1 MKMQLLW
8 TVLLFSQSVTVSAGL
23 TSANTSTSNKQTAV
37 HERNYHTNNTHLPKE
52 DSSTLTAYFH
62 YANEK
67 QNQFKKSDSNMDVN
81 SETFYENNSRVGRS
95 ADYNE
100 PLPSLDNLPGEL
112 KETQCATSLCDC
124 FWDPQINRSNINC
137 RYKNL
142 YSVPTFSPTD
152 TVYYQ
157 ITFSFSNYITRLP
170 FDAFKNLKVERIN
183 LLKNKLSIVEQGA
196 FNGLSPYLQELFIE
210 GNGVS
215 GIEIPFTTMINL
227 KKLRRLTV
235 NNFKQDI
242 ISDTNSFGYFPELE
256 ALEFTDISLSYID
269 RLAFS
274 GKLTKLLELKFQN
287 VEFTQIPVDS
297 LSFLPSLTKLH
308 IRSTKIK
315 TVYDRSFDKLS
326 SLTDLDLSYNQ
337 IETMGRDA
345 FLGISNQL
353 KHLDL
358 GSNKIKPES
367 LVALSSKTWNNL
379 QRLALSYNTELK
391 TIPANVFRNMPN
403 LEQLFLDGTNL
414 AQISR
419 DLFTGLNN
427 LLFLHLGWNAID
439 SIQDGTFQNMNK
451 LYELNLEFQS
461 DTDAL
466 ALTQGA
472 FHGLENSLVY
482 LYLEGTGL
490 NPEPFW
496 STLKLLKELQQLV
509 LSQTRLNKIP
519 TYAFSENKKLN
530 QIDLNKNGINYLN
543 QHAFKG
549 LENSLTA
556 LSLNDNNLTTI
567 SDCVFK
573 NFTRLNNI
581 HLLRNPLIC
590 DCRLKW
596 LHMFVTEKS
605 QTVPSFLKND
615 FICNQPKDYASKP
628 LSDIPINDLTCTSVV
643 PERCID
649 YIFTTGITTQPTKPP
664 TPIPDKYVLKLT
676 ILSQT
681 SSSIT
686 TGWTV
691 SKEVGITGFKLEYKL
706 TTVTGKGHEV
716 HIHKDEPF
724 YTLHNLAHGSFYSI
738 CVTAELNGKEDISVK
753 DCRTGKTYGQSSGK
767 DEQTYNE
774 YDSGAGSD
782 RNVIIGAVIATIA
795 VVTLIAIG
803 ICQVVKYKVQSL
815 KQLQLA
821 LNTPVNRLQFA
832 DRDDMKVCVV
842 PNEYSEI
849 DVARIA
855 NKYRVKCPKSMQR
868 QFGVENYSYDH
879 GEESS
884 PYNTY
889 QKVDKN
895 RRKNPYENDDDFE
908 PVHLDTEKDEV
919 HFKNELEQRHSAPSR
934 LDAAEL
940 NKQYD
945 RNSRPLPKTPAD
957 QDNQKRS
964 STLKPV
970 KKDKTEKK
978 QILVTQ
984 ASVYDNEKITV
995 KQNGTQNQE

>member
-8 TVLLFSQSVTVSAGL
+8 TVVLFSQTVTFSAGL
-23 TSANTSTSNKQTAV
+23 TSTGTSNKQTAI
-37 HERNYHTNNTHLPKE
+37 HHRNRPTNSTHDPKE

-62 YANEK
+62 YANEI
-67 QNQFKKSDSNMDVN
+67 QNMLQKSDSIMDVN
-81 SETFYENNSRVGRS
+81 SKTFYKNKIRVGRS
-95 ADYNE
+95 DDYNE
-100 PLPSLDNLPGEL
+100 PLPSLDYFPGEL

-124 FWDPQINRSNINC
+124 YWDPQINRSNINC
-137 RYKNL
+137 RHKRL
-142 YSVPTFSPTD
+142 YSVPPFSPTD

-157 ITFSFSNYITRLP
+157 ITFSANNYITRLP
-170 FDAFKNLKVERIN
+170 YEAFKNLKVERIN
-183 LLKNKLSIVEQGA
+183 LLKNKLSSIEPGA

-210 GNGVS
+210 GNGVN
-215 GIEIPFTTMINL
+215 GIEIPFTTMKILN
-227 KKLRRLTV
+227 KLRRLTV
-235 NNFKQDI
+235 KNFKHHT
-242 ISDTNSFGYFPELE
+242 ISEINSFGYFPDLE
-256 ALEFTDISLSYID
+256 SLEFDYISLSYID

-297 LSFLPSLTKLH
+297 LSFLQSLTKLH
-308 IRSTKIK
+308 IRFTKIK
-315 TVYDRSFDKLS
+315 TIYDKSFDKLS
-326 SLTDLDLSYNQ
+326 SLTDLDLSFNQ

-345 FLGISNQL
+345 FFGISNQL
-353 KHLDL
+353 KLLDL
-358 GSNKIKPES
+358 SSNKIKPEL

-379 QRLALSYNTELK
+379 RHLRLSYNTELK
-391 TIPANVFRNMPN
+391 TLPANVFRNMPN
-403 LEQLFLDGTNL
+403 LEQLFLESTNL
-414 AQISR
+414 VQISR

-427 LLFLHLGWNAID
+427 LLFLHLGWNSID

-451 LYELNLEFQS
+451 LYELNLDFQTVT
-461 DTDAL
+461 DTL
-466 ALTQGA
+466 ALTPGA
-472 FHGLENSLVY
+472 FHGLENSLMY
-482 LYLEGTGL
+482 LQVEGTSL

-496 STLKLLKELQQLV
+496 STLKILQELQQLV
-509 LSQTRLNKIP
+509 ISETRLDEIP
-519 TYAFSENKKLN
+519 PYAFSENKKLY
-530 QIDLNKNGINYLN
+530 QIDLNKNGIKNLK
-543 QHAFKG
+543 QHTFRG
-549 LENSLTA
+549 LEKSLTE
-556 LSLNDNNLTTI
+556 LSLKDNNLTTI
-567 SDCVFK
+567 SDCIFK
-573 NFTRLNNI
+573 NFTRLNSI
-581 HLLRNPLIC
+581 RLLRNPLIC

-596 LHMFVTEKS
+596 LHMFITEKS
-605 QTVPSFLKND
+605 ETVPTFLKDD
-615 FICNQPKDYASKP
+615 FICSQPQDYARTP
-628 LSDIPINDLTCTSVV
+628 LSDIPINDLKCTSVV
-643 PERCID
+643 PERCIE
-649 YIFTTGITTQPTKPP
+649 YIYTSRITAEPTKTP
-664 TPIPDKYVLKLT
+664 TPLPDKYVLKLT

-691 SKEVGITGFKLEYKL
+691 SKEVGITGFKVEYKL

-716 HIHKDEPF
+716 HIHKEEPF
-724 YTLHNLAHGSFYSI
+724 YTLHNLAHGSFYHI
-738 CVTAELNGKEDISVK
+738 CVTAEINGKEDMSVK
-753 DCRTGKTYGQSSGK
+753 DCRTSQTYGQSSGQ
-767 DEQTYNE
+767 DEQNYNE
-774 YDSGAGSD
+774 FDSGAGSD

-795 VVTLIAIG
+795 VVILIAVG

-821 LNTPVNRLQFA
+821 LPVNRLQFA

-868 QFGVENYSYDH
+868 QFGVENYSYDS

-889 QKVDKN
+889 QKVDKS
-895 RRKNPYENDDDFE
+895 RQKNPYENDEGFE
-908 PVHLDTEKDEV
+908 PVHFDTEKDEV

-957 QDNQKRS
+957 QENQKRS

-970 KKDKTEKK
+970 KKVKTEKK

-984 ASVYDNEKITV
+984 ASVYDNEKITM
-995 KQNGTQNQE
+995 KQNGTHNKE